1 MSGNDLAR
9 DWRSV
14 AVPLVLTT
22 MVVGA
27 ALAFAFA

>member
-14 AVPLVLTT
+14 AIPLILT
-22 MVVGA
+22 MLVVGGA
-27 ALAFAFA
+27 VAFAFA